1 MTATLQTMEQTAS
14 YALTVSPAP
23 LQVIA
28 NPQQRAFGPATPPL
42 TYTYSGFVNGDT
54 ASVVSGTPTLT
65 TTATTSPAVGAYPI
79 TVAPRNERGQIHADR
94 SRWHTDDHAS
104 ANDNYTGRLTDLG
117 GVGEFSDTDCNAF
130 CRSHRYSLFLR
141 GQHIAGQNR
150 VDRSPTFW
158 LVACEDRCS
167 MLGGSCDRLTGQ
179 LMPTGPMR
187 SLRLKIDPLYVP
199 AISHAA
205 IS

>member
-1 MTATLQTMEQTAS
+1 MTTDDQGQAETSVTLSPQAVGTQTVTATLQTMEQTAS

-65 TTATTSPAVGAYPI
+65 TTATTSSAVGAYPI
-79 TVAPRNERGQIHADR
+79 SVAPRNERGQIHADR

-117 GVGEFSDTDCNAF
+117 GV
-130 CRSHRYSLFLR
+130 R
-141 GQHIAGQNR
+141 GIQRH
-150 VDRSPTFW
+150 
-158 LVACEDRCS
+158 
-167 MLGGSCDRLTGQ
+167 
-179 LMPTGPMR
+179 
-187 SLRLKIDPLYVP
+187 
-199 AISHAA
+199 
-205 IS
+205 